1 MGKKILYAHA
11 GSGNHGCEAIVRAS
25 ANLLGNDIV
34 LYSIRPEED
43 THYGVDQTVSNILL
57 DQDRVIGKHS
67 LAGIASRIQTKLT
80 GSIDAAI
87 YHRKKS
93 MFDAVAPGDVAFSIG
108 GDNYCYPGTE
118 ILAAQNNL
126 FHKKGAKTVLW
137 GCSVEPELLNN
148 PAIAKDLSS
157 YDLIT
162 ARESISYAAL
172 KTVNPNTVLVAD
184 PAFLLDRKDLPLPE
198 GWIEGNMIGIN
209 ASPLIL
215 QNGRNSTLVLDAYK
229 VLIQHILDTTDSSV
243 ALIPHVVCNNNDDR
257 APLRILHESFH
268 DTGRVILLED
278 HNCMELKGYIARCRM
293 FIGARTHATI
303 AAYSSCVPTL
313 VLGYSVKS
321 RGIARDLFGTEENY
335 VIPVQ
340 GLQNIQDLARGF
352 DWLKKH
358 ETDIRCHLEQF
369 MPTYKN
375 RAYAGIRQLENE
387 VTIL

>member
-1 MGKKILYAHA
+1 MDLFTLH
-11 GSGNHGCEAIVRAS
+11 
-25 ANLLGNDIV
+25 
-34 LYSIRPEED
+34 PEQD
-43 THYGVDQTVSNILL
+43 RKYGL
-57 DQDRVIGKHS
+57 DQIYTLQEDYDRPCPRGS
-67 LAGIASRIQTKLT
+67 LSWFLSSVQIKLT
-80 GSIDAAI
+80 GKIDLVMRF
-87 YHRKKS
+87 RKKALLS
-93 MFDAVAPGDVAFSIG
+93 GAKRGDIFLSVG
-108 GDNYCYPGTE
+108 GDNYCYAGTDL
-118 ILAAQNNL
+118 IAATHRNL
-126 FHKKGAKTVLW
+126 RKKSAKTVLW

-148 PAIAKDLSS
+148 PAIAEDLSS

-215 QNGRNSTLVLDAYK
+215 QNGRNSSLVLDAYK
-229 VLIQHILDTTDSSV
+229 ALIQHILDTTDSSV
-243 ALIPHVVCNNNDDR
+243 ALIPHVVCKNNDDR
-257 APLRILHESFH
+257 IPLRILHEAFRV
-268 DTGRVILLED
+268 TGRVIFLED

-321 RGIARDLFGTEENY
+321 RGIARELFGTEENY

-340 GLQNIQDLARGF
+340 GLQDTQDLARGF

-369 MPTYKN
+369 MPTYKK
-375 RAYAGIRQLENE
+375 RALLAGEATRRL
-387 VTIL
+387 LAK